1 VAVATPDRP
10 ARRNALDAQPGHDP
24 AADTAEAARAVAGR
38 SADRE
43 DGKAAFAQASA
54 AALHWSLMSL
64 VLAVSLP
71 SGLAPGLALAF
82 AAGAL
87 SFLSPCVL
95 PLVPSYLS
103 LMSGVGAADLAVA
116 TKVDQRRL
124 LRSILLFVAGYTAVF
139 TALGAGASAVG
150 SFLFDHQ
157 IGLRKVS
164 GVLIVVMGLAIAGLF
179 RPAFF
184 DRERRFHVP
193 ASALGSYAPP
203 LMGAAFAFGWSP
215 CIGPVLGAILTL
227 AAESASLSRG
237 VLLLLAYSAGLAVPF
252 VASGLAFGR
261 FTGAFGWVKRHFAII
276 NLVSGLLL
284 AVFGVLLLTGAI
296 TDVVRWLQDALR
308 TVGLEA
314 LSNSL

>member
-1 VAVATPDRP
+1 MPT
-10 ARRNALDAQPGHDP
+10 L
-24 AADTAEAARAVAGR
+24 
-38 SADRE
+38 
-43 DGKAAFAQASA
+43 
-54 AALHWSLMSL
+54 
-64 VLAVSLP
+64 LAISLP

-103 LMSGVGAADLAVA
+103 LMSGVGASELAVA

-124 LRSILLFVAGYTAVF
+124 LRSTLLFVAGYSAVF
-139 TALGAGASAVG
+139 VALGAGASVVG
-150 SFLFDHQ
+150 SFLSDHQ
-157 IGLRKVS
+157 IGLRRVS
-164 GVLIVVMGLAIAGLF
+164 GALIVFMGLALAGLV
-179 RPAFF
+179 RPAMF
-184 DRERRFHVP
+184 DRERRFHVS
-193 ASALGSYAPP
+193 ATALGAYAPP
-203 LMGAAFAFGWSP
+203 VMGAAFAFGWSP

-227 AAESASLSRG
+227 AAESSSLGRG

-261 FTGAFGWVKRHFAII
+261 LTGAFAWVKRHFGVI

-284 AVFGVLLLTGAI
+284 ALFGVLLLTNAL

-308 TVGLEA
+308 AVGLEA
-314 LSNSL
+314 LASSL

>member
-1 VAVATPDRP
+1 MP
-10 ARRNALDAQPGHDP
+10 ALL
-24 AADTAEAARAVAGR
+24 AA
-38 SADRE
+38 
-43 DGKAAFAQASA
+43 
-54 AALHWSLMSL
+54 
-64 VLAVSLP
+64 SLP
-71 SGLAPGLALAF
+71 SALVPGMALAF
-82 AAGAL
+82 LAGAL

-103 LMSGVGAADLAVA
+103 LMSGVGTSDMAVA

-139 TALGAGASAVG
+139 TALGAGASAIG
-150 SFLFDHQ
+150 AFLFDHQ
-157 IGLRKVS
+157 IGLRKLS
-164 GVLIVVMGLAIAGLF
+164 GVLIVLMGLALAGLV

-193 ASALGSYAPP
+193 ARALGSYAPP
-203 LMGAAFAFGWSP
+203 VMGAAFAFGWSP

-261 FTGAFGWVKRHFAII
+261 FTAAFARVKRHFGVI

-284 AVFGVLLLTGAI
+284 AAFGVLLLTGAI
-296 TDVVRWLQDALR
+296 TDVVRWLQDVLRAL
-308 TVGLEA
+308 GLEA
-314 LSNSL
+314 LANSL